1 MFVSAQMDSHM
12 ANPDAADFVFDGRR
26 LDDIR
31 SQNHHFEYLPPVVMA
46 STRPR
51 PSSLTI
57 ATAPS
62 WRTPRTPTPRRATFL
77 SPGTK
82 STTTSI
88 PTSLP
93 AFNQASTIPPV
104 PPLSYWFPDTP
115 SPLLTTL
122 SPRYAAS
129 HQHLPTPVSPT
140 SPNSPLNPFLI
151 PPCETSRLFQLAS
164 PLLPASP
171 LSVFGHAVSPM
182 AMGMRTERKSSDWL
196 VSPQTPASTCIQP
209 QGQCGW
215 TFLHPPSPTP
225 RPSLTSAP
233 TPLSPRF
240 LFPRTPPCVPE
251 LASRRSISAVDALMA
266 RKASIGTSVLTMGR
280 ERAQWRS
287 EFFQWLAVRRW
298 ESLEEMGEKERRWGW
313 TDKFGRWKNV
323 VRSKKEKRER
333 LTVLRGIVMCG

>member
-1 MFVSAQMDSHM
+1 
-12 ANPDAADFVFDGRR
+12 
-26 LDDIR
+26 
-31 SQNHHFEYLPPVVMA
+31 MA
-46 STRPR
+46 SARPR

-57 ATAPS
+57 ATVPS
-62 WRTPRTPTPRRATFL
+62 WRTPRPPTPRRATFP

-82 STTTSI
+82 STTTSA

-93 AFNQASTIPPV
+93 ASNQAGTTPPV
-104 PPLSYWFPDTP
+104 PPLSYWLPDTP
-115 SPLLTTL
+115 SPLLTIL
-122 SPRYAAS
+122 SPKYAQS
-129 HQHLPTPVSPT
+129 HQHLLSPVSPI

-171 LSVFGHAVSPM
+171 LSVFDHAVSPM
-182 AMGMRTERKSSDWL
+182 AMGMRIERKGSDGP
-196 VSPQTPASTCIQP
+196 VSARTSTSTCMP
-209 QGQCGW
+209 TPVQCEW

-225 RPSLTSAP
+225 RPSLTSAT

-240 LFPRTPPCVPE
+240 LFPRTPPCVPDRV
-251 LASRRSISAVDALMA
+251 SRRRISAVDALMA
-266 RKASIGTSVLTMGR
+266 RKASVATSVLTMGR

-298 ESLEEMGEKERRWGW
+298 EILEEMEEKGRKRGW
-313 TDKFGRWKNV
+313 KGMFGRWKCV